1 MLILN
6 DVRNVEMYEGNPGL
20 ASQVIGKFSNIF
32 FMVIE
37 IDGHYIANVVFIGVT
52 ENAIAISIESIC
64 IPILLAMS
72 DLISV
77 IPKVP
82 TPLQTKTTLLKHT
95 FSSHI

>member
-1 MLILN
+1 MLIFN

-20 ASQVIGKFSNIF
+20 ASQVIGRFFSNIF

-37 IDGHYIANVVFIGVT
+37 IDGNYIANVVFIAVT

-64 IPILLAMS
+64 IPILLVMS
-72 DLISV
+72 NLISV

-82 TPLQTKTTLLKHT
+82 TPLQTKSTLLKH
-95 FSSHI
+95 IYM